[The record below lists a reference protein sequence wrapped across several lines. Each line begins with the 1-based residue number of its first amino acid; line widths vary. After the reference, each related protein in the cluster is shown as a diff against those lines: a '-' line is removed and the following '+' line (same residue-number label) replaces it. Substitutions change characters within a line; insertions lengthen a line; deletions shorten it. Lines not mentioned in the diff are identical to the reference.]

1 MVKKKVTVVL
11 FYDNEAGGYT
21 AIMPTFPYCTTQ
33 GETVSE
39 ALLMAKESLELNL
52 QEPTDWDLFD
62 LEHAYSEHVV
72 VGTVEVDLPPR
83 PGLVTPKEDTA
94 AADMEKNDEGKL
106 SPAMLNSILQ
116 QAGITKEDF
125 DQIAGEIL

>member
-1 MVKKKVTVVL
+1 VAKKKVTVVL
-11 FYDNEAGGYT
+11 FHDDEAGGYT

-33 GETVSE
+33 GETVAE
-39 ALLMAKESLELNL
+39 AMSMAKESLELSL

-72 VGTVEVDLPPR
+72 VGTVEIDLPPH
-83 PGLVTPKEDTA
+83 PATVESKGDA
-94 AADMEKNDEGKL
+94 AAPDMEDEAPML

-116 QAGITKEDF
+116 QAGITKEEF
-125 DQIAGEIL
+125 DRIAGEIL